1 MVMATDET
9 VGGVRGGDL
18 DAESSPQLQG
28 QRFKDILDAAPVAVA
43 VSELRPAERI
53 VYVNDEFERLTG
65 RPASSLQ
72 GGPWEGVPG
81 LSTEGRHE
89 SLGATAT
96 LGRDYLG
103 SFLIERDGDP
113 VTVDA
118 WSSIVDDDVGPLFRL
133 VALVELG
140 ASAMLVD
147 LERRVAE
154 KDTQLRELQHRVK
167 NNLQMITALIRAEAK
182 GIPDQTTGEGFER
195 LAGRVEALGVLYRAL
210 SESEHEGAVDLGS
223 YLAQI
228 ASAVIA
234 ANGAE
239 GVHLDLQVDNWP
251 ISIDVAMPLGLVV
264 NELLTNSLKHAF
276 DAHEHGAI
284 SVHASCGPERCKV
297 VVGDNGRGL
306 PEDAIW
312 PRPGKLSSLIV
323 RSLLQN
329 ARSTFD
335 IDSAPG
341 QGVRVTFEFPTP
353 ASVMKAL

>member
-1 MVMATDET
+1 MASDEAAGS
-9 VGGVRGGDL
+9 VKRVDL
-18 DAESSPQLQG
+18 DLGSSSHLQG

-65 RPASSLQ
+65 RSASSLR

-81 LSTEGRHE
+81 LSTEGTQE
-89 SLGATAT
+89 TLGATAT
-96 LGRDYLG
+96 LKRDYLG
-103 SFLIERDGDP
+103 SFVIDRGGDP

-118 WSSIVDDDVGPLFRL
+118 WSSIIDDDEGALFRL
-133 VALVELG
+133 VALVEVG
-140 ASAMLVD
+140 ASPILVE
-147 LERRVAE
+147 LERQVSE

-182 GIPDQTTGEGFER
+182 GIADQTTGEGYER

-210 SESEHEGAVDLGS
+210 AESENDGAVDLGS
-223 YLAQI
+223 YLTQI
-228 ASAVIA
+228 ASAVVA

-239 GVHLDLQVDNWP
+239 GVHLDLQLDNWP

-264 NELLTNSLKHAF
+264 NELMTNSLKHAF
-276 DAHEHGAI
+276 ESGGRGTI
-284 SVHASCGPERCKV
+284 SLHATCGPERCKV
-297 VVGDNGRGL
+297 VVGDDGRGL
-306 PEDAIW
+306 PEDAVW

-329 ARSTFD
+329 AKATFD
-335 IDSAPG
+335 IQSAPG
-341 QGVRVTFEFPTP
+341 QGIRVSFEFPTP
-353 ASVMKAL
+353 AAVVRAL